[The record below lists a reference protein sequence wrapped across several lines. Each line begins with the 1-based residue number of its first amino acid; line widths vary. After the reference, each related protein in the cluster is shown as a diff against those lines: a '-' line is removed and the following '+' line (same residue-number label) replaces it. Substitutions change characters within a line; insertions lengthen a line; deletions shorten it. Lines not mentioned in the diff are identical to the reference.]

1 MSGPKGAWDER
12 GSSTPL
18 TLVLGVGLIVVPV
31 MVLVLMVPTWE
42 QRAVDAQ
49 DAARD
54 AARALV
60 VADNWHDGVAA
71 ADVVVSEVIESD
83 GLTTADVSVQYS
95 GALSPGG
102 VVSAAVT
109 VTVPVG
115 NLPGLGFVGP
125 VHFTAA
131 STEHVDSY
139 RASSS

>member
-1 MSGPKGAWDER
+1 VSTAKWARDER

-18 TLVLGVGLIVVPV
+18 TLMLGVALIVVPV

-60 VADNWHDGVAA
+60 VADNWDDGVAA
-71 ADVVVSEVIESD
+71 ADAVVSEVIESD

-95 GALSPGG
+95 GSLNPGA

-125 VHFTAA
+125 LHYIAT

-139 RASSS
+139 RESTS